1 MVSLIDPKR
10 SLNISIQL
18 AGIRM
23 PFRQIKEALLKMDDT
38 TLGVDQLNILAL
50 AVPTTEEMTL
60 LRNYKGDRAELATVE
75 QYFLQV
81 MPIPR
86 LTQRINAFIFKGTAM
101 SNLAKVT
108 KEYELVRRA
117 ADNLRACKHFVT
129 VLEGILAVGNHLN
142 GGTYRGQARGFR
154 LETLLRLTDVK
165 AVDRKTSLLHFVAK
179 ELQKTAPGVEFLST
193 ELETVKAAAALH
205 LDGTKE
211 TLASVVNGL
220 KAVNDEVL
228 RAAGANPD
236 QDAASSSAEMHDG
249 FRDVMVPFAE
259 SADDDVSAAQ
269 RLAEDAKESMKS
281 TTEFFG
287 EPFKADNAGRIFQL
301 VADFLVTF
309 NRVQDDMK
317 KAAELEAAKKRREEA
332 ALLRKSASLAAKM
345 DEAADGRGRP
355 GEARAKRKNALLR
368 RNPCAVWTSSTPCTT
383 NSSRRRPA
391 WTRRNL
397 RRRSSRAWSSSGSR
411 PRRSSSSTTRSN
423 GRGINP
429 LPLEARTSRA
439 FQRAHLKTR
448 EGVPATTPWV
458 AV

>member
-1 MVSLIDPKR
+1 MTPHSGWTSSTSSR
-10 SLNISIQL
+10 
-18 AGIRM
+18 A
-23 PFRQIKEALLKMDDT
+23 
-38 TLGVDQLNILAL
+38 

-108 KEYELVRRA
+108 KEYELVCRA

-236 QDAASSSAEMHDG
+236 QDAASSSAEMHDR

-259 SADDDVSAAQ
+259 SADDDVGGSA
-269 RLAEDAKESMKS
+269 
-281 TTEFFG
+281 TG
-287 EPFKADNAGRIFQL
+287 GGRQGKHE
-301 VADFLVTF
+301 V
-309 NRVQDDMK
+309 DD
-317 KAAELEAAKKRREEA
+317 
-332 ALLRKSASLAAKM
+332 
-345 DEAADGRGRP
+345 
-355 GEARAKRKNALLR
+355 
-368 RNPCAVWTSSTPCTT
+368 
-383 NSSRRRPA
+383 
-391 WTRRNL
+391 
-397 RRRSSRAWSSSGSR
+397 
-411 PRRSSSSTTRSN
+411 
-423 GRGINP
+423 
-429 LPLEARTSRA
+429 
-439 FQRAHLKTR
+439 
-448 EGVPATTPWV
+448 
-458 AV
+458 